1 MNDRQMT
8 CLVTGATSGLG
19 EETATQLTGLDVH
32 VLAVARNGDRGE
44 AAAARIR
51 QRVPGARITVLTAD
65 LAVLGQVRD
74 LAVQVLDRCDRLDV
88 LVLNAGV
95 VRPRRELTVD
105 GLEVDFAT
113 NHLSPFLLTQLLGDL
128 LAASTPARVV
138 TVSSSGHRHVKA
150 IDFNALPTG
159 TDFHPLRTY
168 STTKL
173 LNIMFTTELSRR
185 LAGSGITANAA
196 DPGFVRTAL
205 GRDTTGAFGMF
216 LKAMRPFQTRPD
228 KAAATTVHLATSPA
242 VADTS
247 GGYFTNCQPTA
258 PSALAQDRVAAQRL
272 WTLSTQLI
280 TQNVGPP

>member
-1 MNDRQMT
+1 MNDQQMT

-19 EETATQLTGLDVH
+19 EETAIQLASLGAH
-32 VLAVARNGDRGE
+32 VLVVARSRDSGE

-51 QRVPGARITVLTAD
+51 QRVPGARITVLTAG
-65 LAVLGQVRD
+65 LAVLGQVKN
-74 LAVQVLDRCDRLDV
+74 LAEQVLERCDRLDV

-95 VRPRRELTVD
+95 VRPRREFTVD

-113 NHLSPFLLTQLLGDL
+113 NHLSPFLLTHLLGDL
-128 LAASTPARVV
+128 LAASAPARIV
-138 TVSSSGHRHVKA
+138 TVSSSGHRHVKT
-150 IDFNALPTG
+150 IDFDALPTG

-173 LNIMFTTELSRR
+173 LNILFTTELSRR
-185 LAGSGITANAA
+185 LAGSRITANAA

-216 LKAMRPFQTRPD
+216 LKAMHPLQTGPA
-228 KAAATTVHLATSPA
+228 KAAATAVHLATSPA
-242 VADTS
+242 VAETS
-247 GGYFTNCQPTA
+247 GAYFTNCQPTA
-258 PSALAQDRVAAQRL
+258 PSVLAQDPTAALRL

-280 TQNVGPP
+280 TQEVGP